1 MRRLPTL
8 RMCLLLGR
16 HTTSIF
22 QVELFDCG
30 EGYGTPNLSCVKGQ
44 KMLNRNPSKSSNVI
58 NSYRKRRMQKGPFL
72 VYGAIALVVIGLIV
86 IGIWLFQPDQP
97 LGAMLATDTPT
108 ATLTFTPTNTTTPTV
123 TSTITETPTVTLT
136 FTPSGPQPYT
146 IQENDSLVAIAE
158 RFNLGE
164 DGVLLILDENPQI
177 MTDQGGVIRVG
188 DVITIPAPGTTRST
202 STPIPADLPRGRLID
217 YQVLPGDTLAGIA
230 VRFNS
235 LSEDIIEAN
244 GIEDAN
250 ALQVGQTLKIPV
262 NLVTATATLPS
273 TSTPVTPTVAGQA
286 ATATLAPTT
295 AASGPTAT
303 TQASSAQCAFQEN
316 NGLVTQLQTLINNE
330 RTSNGLTAL
339 NVNTQLAQAAKAHA
353 VDMLC
358 NDYFSHRS
366 EANGSTPETRV
377 SQTGFTASLVVET
390 IYAAPNATPQ
400 QALDWWKARADDN
413 DAIRNA
419 NTTLIGISY
428 VTSNQSLFGSYFV
441 VVMANP

>member
-1 MRRLPTL
+1 
-8 RMCLLLGR
+8 
-16 HTTSIF
+16 
-22 QVELFDCG
+22 
-30 EGYGTPNLSCVKGQ
+30 
-44 KMLNRNPSKSSNVI
+44 MLNRTPSNSSNVI
-58 NSYRKRRMQKGPFL
+58 NSYRKKRMQKGPFL

-86 IGIWLFQPDQP
+86 IAIWLFQPDQP
-97 LGAMLATDTPT
+97 LGAMFATE
-108 ATLTFTPTNTTTPTV
+108 TPTV
-123 TSTITETPTVTLT
+123 TVTSTSTSTSTPTVTATITETPTVTLT

-177 MTDQGGVIRVG
+177 MQDQGGVIRVG
-188 DVITIPAPGTTRST
+188 DVITIPAPGTTRAT

-273 TSTPVTPTVAGQA
+273 TSTPVTPTVEGQV

-295 AASGPTAT
+295 AASGSGPTST
-303 TQASSAQCAFQEN
+303 TQSGSAAQCSFQEN
-316 NGLVTQLQTLINNE
+316 NGFVTQLQTLINNE
-330 RTSNGLTAL
+330 RSAAGLSALTVSAQLSN
-339 NVNTQLAQAAKAHA
+339 AARDHA
-353 VDMLC
+353 EDMLC
-358 NDYFSHRS
+358 NNYFSHMGLD
-366 EANGSTPETRV
+366 GSTPQQRA
-377 SQTGFTASLVVET
+377 ASAGVNSSNVAEV
-390 IYAAPNATPQ
+390 IYAAPNATAQ
-400 QALDWWKARADDN
+400 QALDWWKAHTEDN
-413 DAIRNA
+413 NAIRNA
-419 NTTLIGISY
+419 NVSLVGISY
-428 VTSNQSLFGSYFV
+428 VTSNQSLFGGYFV
-441 VVMANP
+441 VVMAQP